1 MQSCFTYARIIVDMN
16 VYVTNPHGYC
26 MGVVNAIK
34 IAEQVKSDH
43 PHSPVAILG
52 MLVHNE
58 EVIQRLQKKGIFTL
72 YDTNKSHK
80 ELLQEINPSTIII
93 FSAHGHG
100 KDLEDICNARN
111 IVYYDATCSRVT
123 KNHDLIRQALKEGQ
137 QVIFIG
143 KKGHPET
150 TASVSI
156 DSRIILLD
164 IKERFDYHKADL
176 LKPTFVLNQT
186 TLSFLELKAI
196 HQELERIFDNIV
208 INEEICS
215 ATRLRQQAVID
226 IPAHAGLIY
235 IVGSSYSSNTEK
247 LVEVAKKT
255 HKNANVYRIDN
266 FDDIHHSDLVGK
278 KLIAVGAGA
287 STPPELTEEIIAYLR
302 KI

>member
-1 MQSCFTYARIIVDMN
+1 MVQLRHMN

-34 IAEQVKSDH
+34 LAEQAKYEN
-43 PHSPVAILG
+43 PHRPVAILG

-58 EVIQRLQKKGIFTL
+58 EVIERLQKKGIFTL
-72 YDTNKSHK
+72 YDTTKTHK
-80 ELLQEINPSTIII
+80 ELLQEINPATIII
-93 FSAHGHG
+93 FSAHGHV
-100 KDLEDICNARN
+100 KELEEIARARN
-111 IVYYDATCSRVT
+111 LTYVDATCSRVT
-123 KNHDLIRQALKEGQ
+123 RNHDLIIDALKKGQ

-150 TASVSI
+150 TAAVSL

-164 IKERFDYHKADL
+164 VKDKFKYQGLDL
-176 LKPTFVLNQT
+176 LKETFVLNQT
-186 TLSFLELKAI
+186 TLSFLELKSI
-196 HQELERIFDNIV
+196 HQDLLRIFPNIV

-226 IPAHAGLIY
+226 VPAHADLIY
-235 IVGSSYSSNTEK
+235 IVGSSHSSNTEK

-255 HKNANVYRIDN
+255 HPKALVYRIN
-266 FDDIHHSDLVGK
+266 NIDDIHQSDLVGK
-278 KLIAVGAGA
+278 KLVAIGAGA

-302 KI
+302 KV